1 MNEPTRMK
9 RYRTWDYADEDQ
21 DEENTGTPMLLL
33 ADLQAWAG
41 EVMALAEKFPHEPGC
56 NGAFCSRCLTPV
68 DRYEHW
74 ARDFDSSQ
82 HEFDPSSC
90 SCNLGKLKA
99 KLGEVC
105 DGF

>member
-33 ADLQAWAG
+33 ADLQAWAA
-41 EVMALAEKFPHEPGC
+41 EVMGIIETMPHHG
-56 NGAFCSRCLTPV
+56 RCG
-68 DRYEHW
+68 
-74 ARDFDSSQ
+74 SQ
-82 HEFDPSSC
+82 YLGGSDAMPYAC